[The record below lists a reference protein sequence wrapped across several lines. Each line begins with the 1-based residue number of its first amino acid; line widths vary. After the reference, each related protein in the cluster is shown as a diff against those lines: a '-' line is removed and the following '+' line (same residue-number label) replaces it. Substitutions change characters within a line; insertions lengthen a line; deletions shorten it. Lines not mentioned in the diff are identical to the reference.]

1 MLFYLKEKKMEK
13 TTKLYYTP
21 NELIKLGFPRVR
33 VYEIARKIGRKSS
46 DSKRGYKYLLKLEE
60 VERCL

>member
-1 MLFYLKEKKMEK
+1 METK
-13 TTKLYYTP
+13 KLYYTP
-21 NELIKLGFPRVR
+21 KELIRLGFPRVR

-60 VERCL
+60 VEKWL

>member
-1 MLFYLKEKKMEK
+1 METK
-13 TTKLYYTP
+13 KLYYTP
-21 NELIKLGFPRVR
+21 QELIRLGVPKER